1 MHLMHV
7 MNRYFEITLQL
18 VKKDLKAKYKN
29 TLLGYVWSVCNP
41 LMMAYI
47 LNIAFSGVIGVPTKD
62 YILFILTALF
72 AWSWFNVGVVGSSG
86 CFIYNASII
95 KKVNLPR
102 FLIPLS
108 TTLTEGFHFLL
119 SLPII
124 LFFLWLH
131 DFPIYHSSWIKGLP
145 LLLIATEAITYG
157 LALMVSSIN
166 TIFRDMERIVGLLLT
181 MLFYLTPILYPS
193 RTVPGSYRV
202 FFDLNPMANL
212 INMWR
217 GLFMEGTFN
226 WEQFQSVVIFSMV
239 CLCIGSFSY
248 KVLNKRFAEVL

>member
-1 MHLMHV
+1 MSV
-7 MNRYFEITLQL
+7 INRYAEITFQL

-29 TLLGYVWSVCNP
+29 TLLGYVWSIGNP

-47 LNIAFSGVIGVPTKD
+47 LNVAFSGVMGVQTKN
-62 YILFILTALF
+62 YILFILSALF
-72 AWSWFNVGVVGSSG
+72 AWSWFNIGVIGSAG
-86 CFIYNASII
+86 CFIYNAAII

-108 TTLTEGFHFLL
+108 ATLTEGFHFVL

-124 LFFLWLH
+124 MFFLWLH
-131 DFPIYHSSWIKGLP
+131 DFPIFYSSWLFGLP
-145 LLLIATEAITYG
+145 LLLLATEIITYG

-193 RTVPGSYRV
+193 RTIPEDYKI
-202 FFDLNPMANL
+202 FFELNPMANL
-212 INMWR
+212 IDMWR
-217 GLFMEGTFN
+217 NLFMDGSFN
-226 WEQFQSVVIFSMV
+226 WGAFQSLAIFSFI
-239 CLCIGSFSY
+239 CLLIGSVSF
-248 KVLNKRFAEVL
+248 KLLNKRFAEVL

>member
-1 MHLMHV
+1 MFSI
-7 MNRYFEITLQL
+7 NRYIEVTLQL

-29 TLLGYVWSVCNP
+29 TLLGYVWSIGNP

-47 LNIAFSGVIGVPTKD
+47 LNIAFSGVMGVQTKN

-72 AWSWFNVGVVGSSG
+72 AWSWFNIGVVGSSG

-108 TTLTEGFHFLL
+108 STLTEGFHFVL

-124 LFFLWLH
+124 IFFLWLH
-131 DFPIYHSSWIKGLP
+131 DFPIFYPTWIFGLP
-145 LLLIATEAITYG
+145 LLLIITEVITYG

-193 RTVPGSYRV
+193 RTVPEDYKI
-202 FFDLNPMANL
+202 FFELNPMANL

-217 GLFMEGTFN
+217 DLFMEGVFN
-226 WEQFQSVVIFSMV
+226 WDELQSVAIFSV
-239 CLCIGSFSY
+239 ICLLIGCVAY
-248 KVLNKRFAEVL
+248 KLLNKRFAEVL

>member
-1 MHLMHV
+1 MNV
-7 MNRYFEITLQL
+7 INRYLEITLQL

-29 TLLGYVWSVCNP
+29 TMLGYVWSIGNP

-47 LNIAFSGVIGVPTKD
+47 LNIAFSGVMGVQTKN

-72 AWSWFNVGVVGSSG
+72 AWSWFNIGVVGSSG
-86 CFIYNASII
+86 CFIHNASII

-108 TTLTEGFHFLL
+108 STLTEGFHFVL

-124 LFFLWLH
+124 IFFLWLH
-131 DFPIYHSSWIKGLP
+131 DFPIFHPTWIFGLP
-145 LLLIATEAITYG
+145 LLLLITEIITYG
-157 LALMVSSIN
+157 LALMVSSLN

-193 RTVPGSYRV
+193 RTVPEDYKI
-202 FFDLNPMANL
+202 FFELNPMANL

-217 GLFMEGTFN
+217 DLFMEGIFN
-226 WEQFQSVVIFSMV
+226 WVEFQSIALFSMI
-239 CLCIGSFSY
+239 CLLIGIASF
-248 KVLNKRFAEVL
+248 KLLNKRFAEVL